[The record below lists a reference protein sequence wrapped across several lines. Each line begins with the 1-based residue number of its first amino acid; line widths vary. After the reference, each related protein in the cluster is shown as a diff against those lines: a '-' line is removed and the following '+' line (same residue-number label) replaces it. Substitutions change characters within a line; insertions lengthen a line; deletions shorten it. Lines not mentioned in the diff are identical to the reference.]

1 MIEAKWFYTRG
12 GQQQEG
18 PVSAESIRQMLMTGY
33 VQPWDLAWC
42 EGMPQWQPLHAIQD
56 FADMAHTRGQ
66 TQGAGLPGGPLSYRG
81 AGATT
86 DEPSPLRR
94 TAIIAF
100 VVSIVGVVLWV
111 FCCGIAA
118 GPVAII
124 MAINIQKEMRQS
136 GNFDGHGFATAALVI
151 GIIETSTT
159 GLVLAIHFML
169 K

>member
-33 VQPWDLAWC
+33 VQPYDLAWC
-42 EGMPQWQPLHAIQD
+42 DGMQNWLPLHAIPD
-56 FADMAHTRGQ
+56 FADMAYAGGGVAAG
-66 TQGAGLPGGPLSYRG
+66 GALSYRT
-81 AGATT
+81 AGSGFAT

-100 VVSIVGVVLWV
+100 IVSIVGVVLGV
-111 FCCGIAA
+111 FCCGIVA

-124 MAINIQKEMRQS
+124 MAINIQNEMKQASNFS
-136 GNFDGHGFATAALVI
+136 GRGFAIAALVI
-151 GIIETSTT
+151 GIVETSIT
-159 GLVLAIHFML
+159 GLLLAIRFML
-169 K
+169 M